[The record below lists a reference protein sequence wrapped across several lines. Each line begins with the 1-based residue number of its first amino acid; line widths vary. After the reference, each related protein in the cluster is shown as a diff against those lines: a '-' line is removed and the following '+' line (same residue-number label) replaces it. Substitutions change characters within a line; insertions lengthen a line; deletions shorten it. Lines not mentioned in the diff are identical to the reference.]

1 MNEFLLKTEEL
12 HKVYNHNKRQ
22 SAHVLRGINLEI
34 KEGLILAIVGPSG
47 AGKST
52 LLNILGGL
60 DQPTS
65 GRVLF
70 KEMDLYKLSDTE
82 LSQIRNRAFG
92 FVFQFYHLLAEFNV
106 LENVMLPAMIKKDN
120 LKITQKKAQE
130 LLERAGLKGK
140 EDSFPA
146 QLSGG
151 EQQRVAICRSLI
163 NEPKILFCDEPTGNL
178 DSHTGAEIISLLKEL
193 NLKNKMTIVLVT
205 HNEELSRIA
214 DKIFHLKDGIL
225 N

>member
-70 KEMDLYKLSDTE
+70 KEIDLYKLSDTE